1 MKKYHNWSVSG
12 SFEQSLAASRKAF
25 LGRQN
30 YIRIRKKKLT
40 PRTVVYPQRNE
51 VIHNVTKEVLPLLPK
66 VIVEDKSLLEPY
78 CETIQGKIFNDA
90 TKYVTEATKDV
101 AEEPKDVAEATKDI
115 TEATKDIVTDV
126 TDPGDP
132 DQGPPGLSSRK
143 GMVNL
148 EAEGM
153 ICPIPSKL
161 YDACD
166 RMLIHQ
172 TKKTGVSVC
181 LFGSFQEKH
190 VQDWHEVPFRKNM
203 GPLIEDEV
211 NYEALINDHQLYP
224 KLIRTEPEDHSYSR
238 R

>member
-90 TKYVTEATKDV
+90 TKYVAK
-101 AEEPKDVAEATKDI
+101 AHKFVAEATKFVA
-115 TEATKDIVTDV
+115 EAPKYV
-126 TDPGDP
+126 
-132 DQGPPGLSSRK
+132 
-143 GMVNL
+143 
-148 EAEGM
+148 A
-153 ICPIPSKL
+153 
-161 YDACD
+161 
-166 RMLIHQ
+166 
-172 TKKTGVSVC
+172 
-181 LFGSFQEKH
+181 
-190 VQDWHEVPFRKNM
+190 EVPKYV
-203 GPLIEDEV
+203 PEV
-211 NYEALINDHQLYP
+211 P
-224 KLIRTEPEDHSYSR
+224 KSYCYRCYRSR
-238 R
+238 RPWSRTSRAFLQKGYGQPRSGGNDLPHSFKVVWCLWSNVDTSN